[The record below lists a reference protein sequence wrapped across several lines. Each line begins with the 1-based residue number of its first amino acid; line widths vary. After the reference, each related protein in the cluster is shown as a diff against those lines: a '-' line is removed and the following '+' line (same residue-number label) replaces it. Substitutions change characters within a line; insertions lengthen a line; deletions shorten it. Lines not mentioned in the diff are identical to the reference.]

1 MSTKEEYKEKLE
13 KVVDQV
19 IDVLENN
26 NITIVECLGVL
37 DAVQKGFENFIKK
50 LEDSNGN
57 KQ

>member
-26 NITIVECLGVL
+26 NLTIVECLGVL